1 MNMEKSV
8 RVIQTHHRTLLAT
21 LSEVVDEGILSPIA
35 YIFTMGKGFGVDHRI
50 EGEGIARL
58 HPFAPVQALELTIQ
72 LIGITGTE
80 GGNGKKDAQSS
91 A

>member
-1 MNMEKSV
+1 MEKSV
-8 RVIQTHHRTLLAT
+8 RVIQTYHRTLLAT

-35 YIFTMGKGFGVDHRI
+35 YIFTMSEGFRVDHRI
-50 EGEGIARL
+50 EGKGIARL
-58 HPFAPVQALELTIQ
+58 HPLTPVQALELTIQ

-80 GGNGKKDAQSS
+80 GGNGKKDAQSG